1 MMNGF
6 GMKNDRMQVSS
17 NPLECSLCNRIFL
30 TPHDLISHTN
40 TFHSNHRFSSSA
52 AAAPPPT
59 TFRHYPNLNRNPNP
73 ALQAGNNYY
82 CRGYVYE
89 QGRFHK
95 GVPAITPAN
104 KTNFLFGQQ
113 ERPKLMNL
121 FPAMSSEDSR
131 TLPLICQLEQ
141 RRPHDTTVERGG
153 AISNSIDLT
162 LRL

>member
-6 GMKNDRMQVSS
+6 GMQKVLMQVS
-17 NPLECSLCNRIFL
+17 NPQACSLCNRIFL
-30 TPHDLISHTN
+30 TPQDLISHTN
-40 TFHSNHRFSSSA
+40 TFHSNHHFFSSA
-52 AAAPPPT
+52 AAPPT
-59 TFRHYPNLNRNPNP
+59 TFRHYRNPNP
-73 ALQAGNNYY
+73 AFQAGNRFDLNYY
-82 CRGYVYE
+82 R
-89 QGRFHK
+89 
-95 GVPAITPAN
+95 PAN

-121 FPAMSSEDSR
+121 FPEMSSEG